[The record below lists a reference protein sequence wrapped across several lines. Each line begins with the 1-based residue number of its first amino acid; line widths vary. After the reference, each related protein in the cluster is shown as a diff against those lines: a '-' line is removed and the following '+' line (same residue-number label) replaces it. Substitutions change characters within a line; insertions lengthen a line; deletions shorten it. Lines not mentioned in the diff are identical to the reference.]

1 VTQTAL
7 ASVTSAKTRDSRSW
21 HSPYKG
27 DAGVLLIQCEL
38 CSRYWTEEVNGGY
51 CHCGCGGVGSPVKT
65 GDRTEGGADKFVWAK
80 SGTVIIWQEEPALKI
95 QNFAG

>member
-21 HSPYKG
+21 HFPYKG

-38 CSRYWTEEVNGGY
+38 CSRYWTEEVDGGY
-51 CHCGCGGVGSPVKT
+51 CVISKYRKLRET
-65 GDRTEGGADKFVWAK
+65 TEVAVSMGAIRDWTHNPPTMTQAPPPDSSNK
-80 SGTVIIWQEEPALKI
+80 
-95 QNFAG
+95 

>member
-21 HSPYKG
+21 HFPYKG

-38 CSRYWTEEVNGGY
+38 CSRYWTEEVDGGY

-65 GDRTEGGADKFVWAK
+65 GDRTEGAQTSLCGL
-80 SGTVIIWQEEPALKI
+80 SPAPLSFGRK
-95 QNFAG
+95 NRH